1 MPFIQHKILEL
12 LGVSHPPHTIVL
24 FDQLIAGADVGGRHL
39 FLRGEFVF
47 DDFKHPVKARQG
59 KHQHHHA
66 ADPRRFN
73 KLLIAM
79 GKIEQIFAV
88 TFGLRVFLT
97 ANRHVQFGG
106 GFTGQDL
113 AQPLHQRRGQRS
125 VNHKIGAGEAKHNA
139 RLRRRGQTGIDK
151 QFAFISPVDWQ

>member
-1 MPFIQHKILEL
+1 M
-12 LGVSHPPHTIVL
+12 
-24 FDQLIAGADVGGRHL
+24 GGRHL
-39 FLRGEFVF
+39 FLRRKFVF
-47 DDFKHPVKARQG
+47 DDFKDAVEARQG

-66 ADPRRFN
+66 ADPRRFD

-97 ANRHVQFGG
+97 ADRHIQFSG

-113 AQPLHQRRGQRS
+113 AQPLH
-125 VNHKIGAGEAKHNA
+125 
-139 RLRRRGQTGIDK
+139 
-151 QFAFISPVDWQ
+151 